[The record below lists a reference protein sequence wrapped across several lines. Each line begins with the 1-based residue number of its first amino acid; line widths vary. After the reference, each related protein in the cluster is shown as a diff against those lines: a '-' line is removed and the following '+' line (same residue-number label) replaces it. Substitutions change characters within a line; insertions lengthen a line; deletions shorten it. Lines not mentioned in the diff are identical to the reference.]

1 MNDSLRHR
9 AFEEIKR
16 RIISFEL
23 KPGERL
29 IEGEIAKDLDMGR
42 TPVREAMLMIQHEK
56 LVECKSRMGYVVRK
70 LTSKEVEDY
79 FEIRVAL
86 ERFAIP
92 MMIAGA
98 SLEVIAEAEENI
110 RESERFGTNGD
121 FHELIASH
129 ARFHQIL
136 YGATNSQA
144 FIETIA
150 GIHDKLQWIRAI
162 CLRSEGGFTQA
173 QGEHRRILQALQK
186 KDDLDLAVAI
196 QVHLDHA
203 REKFVSMQALLF

>member
-1 MNDSLRHR
+1 MNDSRRHR

-29 IEGEIAKDLDMGR
+29 IEGEIAKDLDLGR
-42 TPVREAMLMIQHEK
+42 TPVREALLMIEHEK

-70 LTSKEVEDY
+70 LSSKEVEDY
-79 FEIRVAL
+79 FEIRAAL

-98 SLEVIAEAEENI
+98 SPEVLAEAAENI
-110 RESERFGTNGD
+110 RVSERFGTNGD
-121 FHELIASH
+121 FHELITSH

-136 YGATNSQA
+136 YGATNSRA

-150 GIHDKLQWIRAI
+150 AIADKLQWIRAI

-173 QGEHRRILQALQK
+173 QREHRRILRALQK
-186 KDDLDLAVAI
+186 KDDLALAVAI